1 MNRLTDNK
9 IVLVTRPTRLAELV
23 IRFNTVSQARFY
35 LEHQG
40 ADFSDYLR
48 EDETYH
54 RALTET
60 QTALAQIGRVQ
71 SLDRGFLPNFVFAPD
86 DTVVTLGQDGLVANT
101 LKYLDGQPVVGVN
114 PDPERWDGRLLPFRV
129 GDVARVMPEVLLRK
143 RPTHS
148 VTMAKATL
156 NNGQTMYGVNDL
168 FIGPKSHGSA
178 RYVIRSGEASETQ
191 SSSGVIVSTGMGS
204 TGWLKSLLTGAA
216 AITQSAAAADGLPRP
231 LDRSSRRKEAQ
242 TRSSEVRGQK
252 SEARSQMS
260 EPCYLGCYERTVTG
274 FAWNSE
280 YLFFTVREPFPTK
293 TTGTTLV
300 FGRVTSGAPLI
311 LESRLAENGVIFSD
325 GIERDF
331 LEFNSG
337 TQAVIGIAERK
348 GNLVH

>member
-35 LEHQG
+35 IEHQG

-54 RALTET
+54 LALRGAEEILG
-60 QTALAQIGRVQ
+60 QMGRVQ
-71 SLDRGFLPNFVFAPD
+71 TVDRSFLPNFIFAPD

-129 GDVARVMPEVLLRK
+129 SDLAKLMPEVVLRK
-143 RPTHS
+143 RPTKF
-148 VTMAKATL
+148 VTMAKAAL

-168 FIGPKSHGSA
+168 FIGPKTHCSA
-178 RYVIRSGEASETQ
+178 RYLIRSGNASETQ
-191 SSSGVIVSTGMGS
+191 SSSGVIVSTGLGS

-216 AITQSAAAADGLPRP
+216 TITQSALPILAQQASKAPAAIADPKAKGN
-231 LDRSSRRKEAQ
+231 SK
-242 TRSSEVRGQK
+242 VRLNVK
-252 SEARSQMS
+252 TE
-260 EPCYLGCYERTVTG
+260 
-274 FAWNSE
+274 FAWDAN
-280 YLFFTVREPFPTK
+280 YLFYTVREPFPTK
-293 TTGTTLV
+293 TTGTSLV
-300 FGRVTSGAPLI
+300 FGRVTPETPLI
-311 LESRLAENGVIFSD
+311 LESRMAENGVIFSD
-325 GIERDF
+325 GIEQDF

-337 TQAVIGIAERK
+337 TQAVIGIGERR
-348 GNLVH
+348 GVLVE

>member
-35 LEHQG
+35 IEHQG

-54 RALTET
+54 RALSEA
-60 QTALAQIGRVQ
+60 QAVLAQVGRVQ
-71 SLDRGFLPNFVFAPD
+71 IVDRGFLPNFVFAPD

-129 GDVARVMPEVLLRK
+129 GDLPKVMPEVVLRK
-143 RPTHS
+143 RPTRA
-148 VTMAKATL
+148 VTMAKAAL
-156 NNGQTMYGVNDL
+156 NNGQTLHGVNDL
-168 FIGPKSHGSA
+168 FIGPKTQCSA
-178 RYVIRSGEASETQ
+178 RYLIRSGEASETQ

-216 AITQSAAAADGLPRP
+216 AITQSAGSNLAQQATADLF
-231 LDRSSRRKEAQ
+231 
-242 TRSSEVRGQK
+242 
-252 SEARSQMS
+252 
-260 EPCYLGCYERTVTG
+260 TVTG
-274 FAWNSE
+274 QNGKGNGKLRFNVKTEFAWDAN
-280 YLFFTVREPFPTK
+280 YLFYTVREPFLTK
-293 TTGTTLV
+293 TTGTSLV
-300 FGRVTSGAPLI
+300 FGRVTPETPLI
-311 LESRLAENGVIFSD
+311 LESRMAENGVIFSD
-325 GIERDF
+325 GIEKDF

-337 TQAVIGIAERK
+337 TQAVIGVAERK
-348 GNLVH
+348 GLLVE